1 MPSTINKIVLDS
13 CPLICMNTYGSG
25 TNSMNGFRFLIASLT
40 TSLLVASLSGC
51 QSNTPKP
58 PVEMHNVKGQ
68 NEPCWIKQP
77 ECNNSDG
84 KFVYFVGEA
93 DKTYGAY
100 GRPPRAAF
108 RSAQS
113 DAEFQYTKYLGTRV
127 SGDVSASTSVNNSRS
142 TSNEKVLTEEF
153 VRGVIDSLKKQDE
166 YFVSYNSDISG
177 EPQWNVFV
185 LYRIDSSLIK
195 QHREQ
200 VKKLLTDSRPK
211 KQPQLLVAKK
221 SAKPVIN
228 TPVPQIESNSW
239 KLVRVASYGAEAS
252 KNNDQVTLKYSGK
265 GSGNPKVYANRFF
278 PINVLSKQLA
288 VELSIFDNQRLGLPE
303 LKVSLIRK
311 NKTLSSIVFT
321 GDEYY
326 EASGTYPTEI
336 KKLNFYGKNKILLP
350 LAQLFN
356 RINSEPLATDK
367 IEVRAQISP
376 PNSIRCS
383 QCEIKIYSLKLI

>member
-1 MPSTINKIVLDS
+1 MPSSFDKIILHS
-13 CPLICMNTYGSG
+13 RSLICINTYGSG
-25 TNSMNGFRFLIASLT
+25 TNSMNGFRFLIVSLAA
-40 TSLLVASLSGC
+40 SLLVAPLSGC

-113 DAEFQYTKYLGTRV
+113 DAEFQYTKYLGTRI
-127 SGDVSASTSVNNSRS
+127 SGDVSASTLVTNNRS
-142 TSNEKVLTEEF
+142 NSNAKVVTQEF

-166 YFVSYNSDISG
+166 YFVSYNSDIAN

-200 VKKLLTDSRPK
+200 VKKLLADARTK
-211 KQPQLLVAKK
+211 KKPQPRVAKT
-221 SAKPVIN
+221 SAKPVFN
-228 TPVPQIESNSW
+228 TPLPQIESNSW

-252 KNNDQVTLKYSGK
+252 KNNGQVTLKYSGK
-265 GSGNPKVYANRFF
+265 GATSPRVYATKFI
-278 PINVLSKQLA
+278 PIKVINKTLFVDF
-288 VELSIFDNQRLGLPE
+288 SIFDNRRLGLPE
-303 LKVSLIRK
+303 LKISLLRK
-311 NKTLSSIVFT
+311 DKVLSSIVYT

-326 EASGTYPTEI
+326 EPSGSYPMEI
-336 KKLNFYGKNKILLP
+336 NKISSYGKNRIKLP
-350 LAQLFN
+350 LSQLFN
-356 RINSEPLATDK
+356 RINNSPSVEDK
-367 IEVRAQISP
+367 IEIRAQINP
-376 PNSIRCS
+376 PESTHCS
-383 QCEIKIYSLKLI
+383 QCKITISSIKIN